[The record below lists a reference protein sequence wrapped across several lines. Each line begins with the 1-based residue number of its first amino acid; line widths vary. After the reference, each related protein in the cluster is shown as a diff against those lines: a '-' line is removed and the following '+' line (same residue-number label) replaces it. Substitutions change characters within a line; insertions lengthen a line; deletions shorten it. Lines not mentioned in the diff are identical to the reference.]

1 MERTVVVT
9 GASSGLGLA
18 FLKHYAVQPLTRVI
32 GLDISPLPA
41 SIQSL
46 DNVLSYEIDV
56 TSEESLAKATNDL
69 SGRPIHLLIHS
80 AGIRG
85 LVPSPDPQEQNV
97 AALET
102 LKAMDR
108 TTFLR
113 TLEIN
118 TWGAFAT
125 VRSFLPSLQLAASP
139 SPSPATA
146 PSASPSPLSPAL
158 APPKVI
164 IMSSRMGSISANV
177 AGGGYAYRASKAA
190 LNAVIKS
197 LSIDVPGLVVLA
209 MHPGRVET
217 GLVGWKEEG
226 AISPEESLGACV
238 RVIEG
243 VGIEGSGGFVDRFG
257 VDIAW

>member
-18 FLKHYAVQPLTRVI
+18 FLKHYAAQPSTRVV

-41 SIQSL
+41 SISSQQ
-46 DNVLSYEIDV
+46 NVSFYEVDV
-56 TSEESLAKATNDL
+56 ATEESLAKVADDL
-69 SGRPIHLLIHS
+69 RGQTVHILILLTQPKVIHS

-85 LVPSPDPQEQNV
+85 LVPSAKHHEQDV

-102 LKAMDR
+102 LHAMER

-125 VRSFLPSLQLAASP
+125 VRSFLPALQLAAS
-139 SPSPATA
+139 
-146 PSASPSPLSPAL
+146 SAACTS
-158 APPKVI
+158 PPKI
-164 IMSSRMGSISANV
+164 IVMSSRMGSIAANV

-197 LSIDVPGLVVLA
+197 FAIDVPGVVVLA

-217 GLVGWKEEG
+217 GLVGWNEEG
-226 AISPEESLGACV
+226 AISPEESLGTSV
-238 RVIEG
+238 QFIET
-243 VGIEGSGGFVDRFG
+243 VGIEGSGRFVDRFG
-257 VDIAW
+257 EGIAW

>member
-18 FLKHYAVQPLTRVI
+18 FAKHYAARPSTRVI

-41 SIQSL
+41 PISTL
-46 DNVLSYEIDV
+46 KNVSFYEVDV
-56 TSEESLAKATNDL
+56 TSEESLAKVTNDL
-69 SGRPIHLLIHS
+69 TGQPVHLLLHS

-85 LVPSPDPQEQNV
+85 LVRSPNPQGQNV

-102 LKAMDR
+102 LEAMDR

-118 TWGAFAT
+118 TWGAFTTIRA
-125 VRSFLPSLQLAASP
+125 FLPFLKLTASL
-139 SPSPATA
+139 
-146 PSASPSPLSPAL
+146 PSATSTSSSTPPPI
-158 APPKVI
+158 PPKVI
-164 IMSSRMGSISANV
+164 IMSSRMGSISSNTT
-177 AGGGYAYRASKAA
+177 GGGYAYRASKAA

-197 LSIDVPGLVVLA
+197 LSVDVPGVVVLA
-209 MHPGRVET
+209 IHPGRVET

-226 AISPEESLGACV
+226 AIGPEESLETCLEIV
-238 RVIEG
+238 EG
-243 VGIEGSGGFVDRFG
+243 VGLEGSGGFVDRFG
-257 VDIAW
+257 DEIGW